1 MLRLGLTVI
10 GILLCNSAHA
20 NYVTYQTWL
29 TFDKVNRASYVA
41 GAIDGTLDS
50 LASSATRTHFGS
62 CLAKSRATPASL
74 ADAIAE
80 FTKDR
85 PELNTSVMYDVVMLY
100 LFKTC
105 GLAPIY

>member
-10 GILLCNSAHA
+10 GILLCSSVHA
-20 NYVTYQTWL
+20 DYIDCKTWL
-29 TFDKVNRASYVA
+29 TFDQMNRESYVA
-41 GAIDGTLDS
+41 GVLDGTLDS
-50 LASSATRTHFGS
+50 LVSSATREHFGS
-62 CLAKSRATPASL
+62 CLAKSRATPANL

-85 PELNTSVMYDVVMLY
+85 PELNMKPMYHVVMLY

-105 GLAPIY
+105 GLARI

>member
-10 GILLCNSAHA
+10 GILLCSSAHA
-20 NYVTYQTWL
+20 DYIDCKTWL
-29 TFDKVNRASYVA
+29 TFDKMNRASYVA
-41 GAIDGTLDS
+41 GVLDGTLDT
-50 LASSATRTHFGS
+50 LAHAATRTHFGS
-62 CLAKSRATPASL
+62 CLAKSRATPAKL

-85 PELNTSVMYDVVMLY
+85 PELNLSVMHAVVMLY

-105 GLAPIY
+105 GLAPI